1 MTYPRPKRLC
11 KTIRITFTIGET
23 HSTLKRII
31 NLLNR
36 ISNTTPI
43 ESLPLD
49 AGASSPPSKMA
60 ARMDEDHH
68 RKRNCSLKE
77 SAPIESPYRKI
88 EIPAA
93 SLWWLGSRKTWLRS
107 LSGCEDDIGPVVL
120 FLVGFSFPLAI
131 ITVSR
136 GTIIDIIEPDVT
148 ASTSSDDPS
157 KMRTAVVEGKER
169 GGLGLCFEPRERKVP
184 ARAERKGLAMAPAR
198 PRPPAVVNL
207 AFGKTFPSVSPTSA
221 PPPSH
226 YLQLLDPD
234 EWLSSRSPS
243 QSGRQHLEQQ
253 CRSLNRKPHICQIKT
268 S

>member
-1 MTYPRPKRLC
+1 MSDERTHTVSASNYIPQPPPFIITSVSVKYACQKPALIRKSHMAYPRPKRLC

-60 ARMDEDHH
+60 ARMGEDHH
-68 RKRNCSLKE
+68 RTRNFSLKE

-136 GTIIDIIEPDVT
+136 
-148 ASTSSDDPS
+148 
-157 KMRTAVVEGKER
+157 
-169 GGLGLCFEPRERKVP
+169 
-184 ARAERKGLAMAPAR
+184 
-198 PRPPAVVNL
+198 
-207 AFGKTFPSVSPTSA
+207 
-221 PPPSH
+221 
-226 YLQLLDPD
+226 
-234 EWLSSRSPS
+234 
-243 QSGRQHLEQQ
+243 
-253 CRSLNRKPHICQIKT
+253 
-268 S
+268 